1 MLKMRLLLEELQ
13 KGGISVDEVER
24 LLKGSDKLLLEK
36 IHDCVELEGLAR
48 LDPHR
53 DKRTGI
59 PEAIY
64 AENKDPHT
72 LPSLLSAMAEK
83 KGRAMAT
90 RVPKEWLEQISA
102 GIHGMNGS
110 YEVQNFDKARII
122 VVNRKDA
129 PQLQTGGRVGVIAAG
144 TSDVPVAEEARI
156 TAEEMGCKVF
166 FAYDVGIA
174 GIHRLLPPLE
184 DMCQEEVEVM
194 VVVAGMEGAL
204 PAVVKGLVDVPVI
217 AVPTSVGYGF
227 GGQGVAA
234 LMSMLQS
241 CSPGLVVV
249 NIDNGFG
256 AGATAALIANRIA
269 RKRKT

>member
-1 MLKMRLLLEELQ
+1 MTKIRQLLEALQQGDLSIDEL
-13 KGGISVDEVER
+13 ER
-24 LLKGSDKLLLEK
+24 ILKGSEKLLLENA
-36 IHDCVELEGLAR
+36 HDPGDLEGFAR
-48 LDPHR
+48 IDPHR
-53 DKRTGI
+53 EKRTGI
-59 PEAIY
+59 PEAIF
-64 AENKDPHT
+64 AENKDLQTVP
-72 LPSLLSAMAEK
+72 LLLKALAEQ

-90 RVPKEWLEQISA
+90 RVPRDWMENIRNNV
-102 GIHGMNGS
+102 NGS
-110 YEVQNFDKARII
+110 YETRVFERAGII
-122 VVNRKDA
+122 VVNRKDS
-129 PQLQTGGRVGVIAAG
+129 PPPDTGGKVGVIAAG
-144 TSDVPVAEEARI
+144 TSDVPVAEEAKI

-184 DMCQEEVEVM
+184 EMSRSGVEAF

-217 AVPTSVGYGF
+217 GVPTSVGYGL
-227 GGQGVAA
+227 GGKGVAA

-269 RKRKT
+269 INLKRNK

>member
-1 MLKMRLLLEELQ
+1 MLLEELQ
-13 KGGISVDEVER
+13 KGSISVDELEG
-24 LLKGSDKLLLEK
+24 LLKGSEKLLVEK
-36 IHDCVELEGLAR
+36 FHEYIELEGLAR
-48 LDPHR
+48 LDQHR

-64 AENKDPHT
+64 AENKDPKT
-72 LPSLLSAMAEK
+72 LPQLLTAMAEK
-83 KGRAMAT
+83 RGRAMAT
-90 RVPKEWLEQISA
+90 RVPKEWMEGVKN
-102 GIHGMNGS
+102 GIDGP
-110 YEVQNFDKARII
+110 YEVRIFERARVI
-122 VVNRKDA
+122 VVNRQNT
-129 PQLQTGGRVGVIAAG
+129 PLPETGGKLGVIAAG
-144 TSDVPVAEEARI
+144 TSDVPVAEEAKI
-156 TAEEMGCKVF
+156 TAQEMGCKVWS
-166 FAYDVGIA
+166 AYDVGIA
-174 GIHRLLPPLE
+174 GIHRLLQPLE
-184 DMCQEEVEVM
+184 DMCREEVDVL

-227 GGQGVAA
+227 GGNGVAA

-269 RKRKT
+269 GKSKK